1 MKPVLAIDCSG
12 DLCSVAV
19 ALEKEVREHAE
30 RQPGEQLRLLFPM
43 VMALLDEAGVAPRA
57 LGRIAVAVGPG
68 SFTGLRLA
76 ITTAKT
82 MAQILDVPLVPVST
96 LDIVGLALL
105 EWHPAAERV
114 CVLTDARKGQ
124 VFAACYDVRGA
135 ALARDGEYAVLSPDG
150 AAVWLAHRAGSGTVV
165 GGTALGAFA
174 SVLSLA
180 LGSSEGAPPEVWPPR
195 ARFAAQL
202 ARGDHGEV
210 REVPYGEV
218 TPLYLRPPD
227 VKKPKMPPQRVV
239 P

>member
-1 MKPVLAIDCSG
+1 MKPVLGIDCSG

-19 ALEKEVREHAE
+19 ATAHEVCARAE

-43 VMALLDEAGVAPRA
+43 AMALLAEAEVAPRA

-82 MAQILDVPLVPVST
+82 MAQVLDVPLVPIST

-105 EWHPAAERV
+105 EWHRAAERV

-124 VFAACYDVRGA
+124 IFAACYDVHGT
-135 ALARDGEYAVLSPDG
+135 ALVRDGDYAVLAPPD
-150 AAVWLAHRAGSGTVV
+150 AAVWLAARAGRGTVA
-165 GGTALGAFA
+165 GGTALGAFGD
-174 SVLSLA
+174 VLAPA
-180 LGSSEGAPPEVWPPR
+180 LGACVTAPPAVWPPH

-202 ARGDHGEV
+202 ARGDHGPV

-218 TPLYLRPPD
+218 NPLYLRPPD